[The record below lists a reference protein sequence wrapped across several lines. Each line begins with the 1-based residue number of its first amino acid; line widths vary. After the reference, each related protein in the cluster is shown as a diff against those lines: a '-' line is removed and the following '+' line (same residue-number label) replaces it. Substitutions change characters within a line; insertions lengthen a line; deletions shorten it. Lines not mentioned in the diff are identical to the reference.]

1 MNHWLI
7 SSTKNRN
14 LVGSRCGA
22 GAGTYEGDAD
32 AEGADGAV
40 LLGPPAA
47 AVGRHVAP
55 HRGAPAPS
63 AMPLAGAGRGQR
75 PARAVRG
82 LEHRRRAALPVHGEA
97 RRRLGRAARGRR
109 EEREEEEEEA
119 MDGQGHQ
126 RVAAGEGGRRG

>member
-1 MNHWLI
+1 MATTPTSTSLI
-7 SSTKNRN
+7 
-14 LVGSRCGA
+14 LI
-22 GAGTYEGDAD
+22 YEGDAD

-47 AVGRHVAP
+47 TVRRHVAP

-82 LEHRRRAALPVHGEA
+82 LEHRRRAALPVHGQA
-97 RRRLGRAARGRR
+97 RRRLGRTERGRR
-109 EEREEEEEEA
+109 EEREEEERVDEA
-119 MDGQGHQ
+119 AAAGDGQGHR
-126 RVAAGEGGRRG
+126 RVAGGEGGRRG